1 VWPGGSS
8 TLLTVP
14 ITALDTF
21 LPSAQVISGVHLRE
35 GAGMARRT
43 AIGLDIGT
51 SVVRAA
57 ELSFGRGGT
66 TLEHFGQVVLPEGAV
81 RDGEVVDGEAV
92 TRCIKHLWSAAGF
105 SHKRV
110 VLGMANKLVIVRQ
123 LDLPWMERSELR
135 SSLAFHLAD
144 FPLPFPVEESELDF
158 FPLEEL
164 TDDQGAR
171 QLRGLL
177 VAAQHDTVLAHVT
190 CVQDAGLKAESVDL
204 TSFAVLRSMGRQ
216 TELDVAT
223 EALIDVGA
231 RVTNVVVHSAGLPRF
246 VRIQLIGGQDI
257 TDAVSERLGVPLERA
272 EGMKQ
277 HYGRTSSGDELTD
290 VSDTVATRI
299 QDFVEEIRNSL
310 DYYAGSNPGAH
321 VERIVLSGGGS
332 RLEGL
337 ADRLCEGTGL
347 PVMVGDPLRPLLIGR
362 TGLDDEQLEF
372 IKPLAAVPVGLALGA
387 I

>member
-1 VWPGGSS
+1 
-8 TLLTVP
+8 
-14 ITALDTF
+14 
-21 LPSAQVISGVHLRE
+21 
-35 GAGMARRT
+35 MARRT

-81 RDGEVVDGEAV
+81 RDGEVFDSAAV
-92 TRCIKHLWSAAGF
+92 TKALRHLWSAAGF

-110 VLGMANKLVIVRQ
+110 VLGVANQRVIVRQ
-123 LDLPWMERSELR
+123 LDLPWMEQSELR
-135 SSLAFHLAD
+135 NSLPFHLAD
-144 FPLPFPVEESELDF
+144 FPLPFPLEESELDF
-158 FPLEEL
+158 FPLEDIS
-164 TDDQGAR
+164 DDAGGR

-177 VAAQHDTVLAHVT
+177 VAAHRDTVMSHVRCT
-190 CVQDAGLKAESVDL
+190 EQAGLRVDSVDL

-216 TELDVAT
+216 TELTVRT
-223 EALIDVGA
+223 EALVEVGA
-231 RVTNVVVHSAGLPRF
+231 RVTNVIVHSAGQPRF
-246 VRIQLIGGQDI
+246 VRIQLIGGQDV
-257 TDAVSERLGVPLERA
+257 TDALAEWLGVPLERA

-277 HYGRTSSGDELTD
+277 HFGRYGSRDELAKISGAVLT
-290 VSDTVATRI
+290 TA
-299 QDFVEEIRNSL
+299 QEFVDEVRNSL
-310 DYYAGSNPGAH
+310 DYYGAAHPGAA

-337 ADRLCEGTGL
+337 AELLAEGTGL
-347 PVMVGDPLRPLLIGR
+347 PVVSGDPLRPLVIGR
-362 TGLDDEQLEF
+362 TGLDDDQLEF